1 MKPLDSNSII
11 QVGIV
16 VKDVEKAAKL
26 YSELFGIEMP
36 VIRPA
41 FPEITYR
48 GQKVHTHSKLCSFQM
63 GNVALEL
70 IEPDEGPSSWREF
83 LQAHGEGVHH
93 LGVIVNDLE
102 GALQTLKEHDIDKR
116 QYGGAQWGSY
126 TIVDSGALGVLLNV
140 KCKKPF
146 YG

>member
-48 GQKVHTHSKLCSFQM
+48 GQKVHTHSKLCSF
-63 GNVALEL
+63 
-70 IEPDEGPSSWREF
+70 
-83 LQAHGEGVHH
+83 
-93 LGVIVNDLE
+93 
-102 GALQTLKEHDIDKR
+102 
-116 QYGGAQWGSY
+116 
-126 TIVDSGALGVLLNV
+126 
-140 KCKKPF
+140 
-146 YG
+146 